1 MTSISKSLYSNQ
13 HFILSIQKKML
24 ETLAVTHPNQLD
36 RRQFVLDAIERA
48 RSNPTSFTHKTTAS
62 INVFYAG
69 HKFPADRVLFSETN
83 DFNLFQEIP
92 SLSNHRYFLSS
103 VDLTNTVNQMDNAWC
118 EVIKNRRGT
127 LIDVIT
133 EYAQEMWVA
142 PSSYN
147 FYQWLIVNHSTISA
161 NSLDNNSLLNNE
173 FKQEVIKTF
182 GELPDESIIVLYRNT
197 LDLYIT
203 LNYSDEVF
211 IMRSL
216 QQDFLEWFIELFKA
230 IQTSDINYEGHS
242 RAFMRLMIADKDRS
256 NAYYEKM
263 KQERCATTANQND
276 TYESNLDFED
286 WYLLKHSPDTVIY
299 KDPYTREELTP
310 KKLCDM
316 TKYDLVFGKGVK
328 DYSRGNKISYRR
340 MLKEYDYSIKDNC
353 LYSFRAFMCAK
364 SRDAERLM
372 NYLDPV
378 RSNYGFTNI
387 AQYLETVKTPITYS
401 ELFNH
406 FTSIPPQINDEST
419 NTSTPD
425 STRN

>member
-1 MTSISKSLYSNQ
+1 MP
-13 HFILSIQKKML
+13 
-24 ETLAVTHPNQLD
+24 ETLTVTHPNQFD
-36 RRQFVLDAIERA
+36 KRQFVLDAIARA
-48 RSNPTSFTHKTTAS
+48 RSNPTYRTNKTTAS

-103 VDLTNTVNQMDNAWC
+103 VDLTNTVNQMDNAR
-118 EVIKNRRGT
+118 VQTIKDRRGT
-127 LIDVIT
+127 LIDVIV
-133 EYAQEMWVA
+133 EYAQEMEVIQ
-142 PSSYN
+142 STYN

-182 GELPDESIIVLYRNT
+182 GELPDESIIILYRNT

-216 QQDFLEWFIELFKA
+216 QQDFLEWFVELFKA
-230 IQTSDINYEGHS
+230 IKTSDINYEGHS
-242 RAFMRLMIADKDRS
+242 REFMRLMIMDKDRS
-256 NAYYEKM
+256 STYYEKM
-263 KQERCATTANQND
+263 KQLRFTSTANLND

-316 TKYDLVFGKGVK
+316 TKYDLPFWTWVK
-328 DYSRGNKISYRR
+328 NYSRGNKISYRR
-340 MLKEYDYSIKDNC
+340 MLREYDYSVKDNC

-364 SRDAERLM
+364 SRDAERLL

-387 AQYLETVKTPITYS
+387 AQYLENIKTPITYS

-406 FTSIPPQINDEST
+406 FTSPHITLNDEST
-419 NTSTPD
+419 NTPTPD
-425 STRN
+425 SPRN